1 MVDPLAEVVT
11 LLQPG
16 APFSKL
22 VSGAGRWSVSR
33 SEYGQPFFC
42 VILHGAARLTVDGL
56 SASSKDPAPPGPAPH
71 ASGWH

>member
-16 APFSKL
+16 AASSKI
-22 VSGAGRWSVSR
+22 VSGAGRWSVRR

-42 VILHGAARLTVDGL
+42 VILDGSCHLAVDGHEAISL
-56 SASSKDPAPPGPAPH
+56 QG
-71 ASGWH
+71 